1 MAKRKRPER
10 PHSLKRRDALQGKR
24 PPGRPPG
31 RPATGK
37 NEMIAIRWP
46 RELLDGIDLYAQ
58 NQCLARPVA
67 LRQIVTKFLADQ
79 GIININSMFPANA

>member
-1 MAKRKRPER
+1 MAKRKRLER
-10 PHSLKRRDALQGKR
+10 PRRDVLQGK
-24 PPGRPPG
+24 RPPG

-46 RELLDGIDLYAQ
+46 RELLDGIDRYAQ
-58 NQCLARPVA
+58 DQCLARPVA

-79 GIININSMFPANA
+79 GIIDINSMFPANAA